1 MLVLDSKIK
10 IGIIDLGINN
20 IHSIANAYLLIGC
33 KVKIISKKENL
44 LKYNIIVLPGVGS
57 FKSAIKKLTDMKI
70 ISEIKN
76 FLSKSSNNILVG
88 ICLGMQLFFDESLE
102 FGYTKGTGLISG
114 KVLPFNKKKS
124 QTVPHMNWS
133 SILIKKKSKL
143 FSQYSGKKFYFVHSY
158 YCQPLDVEQV
168 ISQTNHNG
176 QKFCSMIKKRNIIGL
191 QFHPEKS
198 GVNGINL
205 LKSINKLT

>member
-1 MLVLDSKIK
+1 MLESKIN

-57 FKSAIKKLTDMKI
+57 FKSAIKKLTEMKI
-70 ISEIKN
+70 IYEIKN

-114 KVLPFNKKKS
+114 KVLPFNKEKC

-133 SILIKKKSKL
+133 SILIKKKTKL

-158 YCQPLDVEQV
+158 YCQPLETKQL

-176 QKFCSMIKKRNIIGL
+176 QKFCSMIKKKNILGL

-205 LKSINKLT
+205 LKSINKLI